1 MKKFE
6 RKVFEYL
13 KEVGVIDILKVVLK
27 MEEEDNVL
35 VEDIFLNYIYVLF
48 KEGIESGDI
57 FKWEFFE

>member
-27 MEEEDNVL
+27 MEEEDNVS
-35 VEDIFLNYIYVLF
+35 VEDIFINYIYVLF

-57 FKWEFFE
+57 FK